1 MDTEFS
7 QLVRRYMKRR
17 GLRRG
22 DVVRAMGL
30 SHMSRGQKQL
40 SRWLKGMA
48 VPSVDEAESLV
59 EVLRIPLRHVR
70 AALAADGEDHAY
82 SHGDTLG
89 HTVPELSLDLG
100 RGVDWS
106 VSLPE
111 GLSPDH
117 VLLLAR
123 ARAKSVGAQARLKMS
138 GGVTYFIDEQGHIVG
153 EDRPMAHRA

>member
-17 GLRRG
+17 DVRRG

-40 SRWLKGMA
+40 SRWLRGTA
-48 VPSVDEAESLV
+48 VPSVDEAESLA

-70 AALAADGEDHAY
+70 AALAADGEDHA
-82 SHGDTLG
+82 SSQDDLG
-89 HTVPELSLDLG
+89 QIEPQLSLNLG
-100 RGVDWS
+100 RGVAWP

-123 ARAKSVGAQARLKMS
+123 ARAKSVGAPARLKMS
-138 GGVTYFIDEQGHIVG
+138 SGVTYSIDEQGHIVG